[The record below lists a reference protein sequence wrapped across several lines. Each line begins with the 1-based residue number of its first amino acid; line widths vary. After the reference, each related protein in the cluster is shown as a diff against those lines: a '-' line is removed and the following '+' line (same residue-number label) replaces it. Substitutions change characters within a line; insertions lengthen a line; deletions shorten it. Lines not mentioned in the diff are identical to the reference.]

1 MSTKQA
7 GKAGTKTP
15 KARQKNSGLHVR
27 TPLTLAIESRL
38 LLKGMNHADF
48 AAALNVSGQTVTRW
62 LKRGA
67 PIPEPRVREIIERLE
82 YLPVL
87 EVLRRM
93 IEGQRELNL
102 MLREYPIPE
111 YLNVSVYSV
120 FQNPDVLAD
129 ARCSYDAL
137 RLDAVGAHIAQHLPE
152 FRDAFDWHSPR
163 LISQAE
169 LENADSSHAYDLNNS
184 AF

>member
-1 MSTKQA
+1 MSAKQA
-7 GKAGTKTP
+7 GKAGTKT
-15 KARQKNSGLHVR
+15 RQKNSGLHTR

-67 PIPEPRVREIIERLE
+67 PIPEPRVREIIECLD
-82 YLPVL
+82 YLPVMQM
-87 EVLRRM
+87 LRRM

-111 YLNVSVYSV
+111 YLGVAMDTVR
-120 FQNPDVLAD
+120 NPNVLAD

-163 LISQAE
+163 VISQAE
-169 LENADSSHAYDLNNS
+169 LENADSSHAYDLNS
-184 AF
+184 VTF